1 MLLVSKNKLLRVA
14 RRRTRPLVDPLM
26 VIDIDDWGFAARS
39 SIRQRHLQHRKSL
52 DRQAAAGSGARDQ
65 PSLAR

>member
-1 MLLVSKNKLLRVA
+1 MLPVSKNKLLRVA
-14 RRRTRPLVDPLM
+14 RRRTRPLFDSLT

-39 SIRQRHLQHRKSL
+39 SIRQHHLQHRKAP
-52 DRQAAAGSGARDQ
+52 DGQAAARSGARDR